1 MGGFPV
7 ERNRWL
13 DFTSLLD
20 VFLIL
25 LFVLLINR
33 QISEHQLESTYAAEV
48 EALMGQTNQ
57 LQIALKQWEE
67 QETTDTL
74 NRLEDQAKYHF
85 LQERAVVIDLEL
97 KTELNR
103 LWINDK
109 PTSIYLVKNRERRE
123 SQKNRIK
130 QELVQE
136 FQGQRS
142 EGTLLLVTLDT
153 DEEVYR
159 YAYLIMQ
166 EAAQEWVRERPLSES
181 YLLQIR

>member
-1 MGGFPV
+1 M

-13 DFTSLLD
+13 DFTPLLD

-48 EALMGQTNQ
+48 ESLMGQKNQ
-57 LQIALKQWEE
+57 LQIALKQLEE
-67 QETTDTL
+67 KESSDTL
-74 NRLEDQAKYHF
+74 SRLEDQVKYHF

-97 KTELNR
+97 KSELNR
-103 LWINDK
+103 LWINEN
-109 PTSIYLVKNRERRE
+109 PTSIYLVNNEERRE

-130 QELVQE
+130 QELVRE
-136 FQGQRS
+136 FQGQRG
-142 EGTLLLVTLDT
+142 EGNLLLVTLDT
-153 DEEVYR
+153 DELVYR

-166 EAAQEWVRERPLSES
+166 EAAQEWVRERPLPES